1 MKKLLSI
8 VSVIFIC
15 AACSTRPADPTGFLG
30 DAYRLEDGEFLQK
43 VWHAKGVKLSDYD
56 KVSVAPVT
64 TDFLR
69 YMGWWERLS
78 PSTFKE
84 GNGVYKDFQKDA
96 NEGAARQLAKFFE
109 ERMIEAFIE
118 GETKTKLK
126 YVPFT
131 EADNK
136 TLMVRIS
143 IAELVPIK
151 KVMLGLGLIGD
162 GSLKGGSVA
171 IEGQL
176 RNGKTHE
183 LLAMFSDRQVNN
195 RMLRSNEPPK
205 LSWYS
210 HAKPVMEA
218 WSQEF
223 VNILAEKREK

>member
-1 MKKLLSI
+1 MKNFILLITALIAFLS
-8 VSVIFIC
+8 
-15 AACSTRPADPTGFLG
+15 CSTRPAEPTGFLS
-30 DAYRLEDGEFLQK
+30 DAYRLEDGEFLQQ
-43 VWHAKGVKLSDYD
+43 VWHGKNVNLQDYN
-56 KVSVAPVT
+56 KISVAPVT

-69 YMGWWERLS
+69 YMGWWDRLN

-84 GNGVYKDFQKDA
+84 RNGVYKDFQKDA
-96 NEGAARQLAKFFE
+96 NMDAAQQLAKFFE
-109 ERMIEAFIE
+109 SEMIKAFINAE
-118 GETKTKLK
+118 ANTALK

-136 TLMVRIS
+136 TLILKIS

-162 GSLKGGSVA
+162 GSLKGGSIA

-176 RNGKTHE
+176 RNARTHE

-195 RMLRSNEPPK
+195 RMSRSDETPK

-210 HAKPVMEA
+210 HAKPVMKSWA
-218 WSQEF
+218 KVF
-223 VNILAEKREK
+223 VAILVENK